1 LCEIPADSL
10 SSCTAALGKKVLNEC
25 GARQSQYAVNQS
37 DVRDHGPSGGV
48 AIQQA
53 VHLRSLHSKPAGGSR
68 GPRFCRSKPSMLI
81 GTQERP
87 HRLHHARKSKALF
100 RTPVGNAKR
109 LCPHRDRRGLAAR
122 AAPPYS
128 RQSRFGV
135 RLALV
140 LRHRASA
147 VVETAGS
154 PRRRLFLVLLVAPI
168 DVALNPAAGLSH
180 SAARLT
186 GPWAGISLR
195 APSKESRR
203 RCSVAASRRRRAA
216 RPSRSPMKHG
226 RGACSGGSAAMRSS
240 QSRRGRTVYPL
251 NREETP

>member
-1 LCEIPADSL
+1 MAENC
-10 SSCTAALGKKVLNEC
+10 C
-25 GARQSQYAVNQS
+25 GTLPRAPLA
-37 DVRDHGPSGGV
+37 
-48 AIQQA
+48 
-53 VHLRSLHSKPAGGSR
+53 GSR
-68 GPRFCRSKPSMLI
+68 GPRFCRSKPSILI

-87 HRLHHARKSKALF
+87 HRLHHARKSKALC
-100 RTPVGNAKR
+100 RTPVGNARR
-109 LCPHRDRRGLAAR
+109 LCHHRDRRGLAA
-122 AAPPYS
+122 PTPYS

-135 RLALV
+135 GPPALV

-186 GPWAGISLR
+186 LTGPWAGISLR
-195 APSKESRR
+195 APSKEPHR
-203 RCSVAASRRRRAA
+203 RCSAAASRRRRAA
-216 RPSRSPMKHG
+216 RPSRPDETRPG
-226 RGACSGGSAAMRSS
+226 GLLGGSAAMQSS